1 MGLADYIKSQ
11 LPYWPN
17 WITYPL
23 MKINIFGG
31 LCYGRAYMSF
41 EKELK
46 KLEHH
51 RIEMA
56 EVTDTLE
63 SLKPLIE
70 FTDSSLKCAQFIE
83 AISKLIEDAP
93 ILAYSHLGNKEFD
106 KFKEDKKQLLE
117 TNKLY
122 ERYRYLFNIYDKL
135 LDEIQEK

>member
-1 MGLADYIKSQ
+1 MTT
-11 LPYWPN
+11 N
-17 WITYPL
+17 EIT
-23 MKINIFGG
+23 MKTINETLSETID
-31 LCYGRAYMSF
+31 AF

-51 RIEMA
+51 RIEMP